1 MQKSKNFVVFVS
13 AICIVVL
20 LIAFWIFRDD
30 TKLLSPYEFAQ
41 IIEQSPPHKLIVQ
54 EDMIH
59 FSIGDKSYK
68 VARESID
75 LHALNPKIAVSVKP
89 RSGGFL
95 DEVGLFVLIFIG
107 LAVVIKAIS
116 MLFTRPPKEPIKDN
130 AISGLDINASNLS
143 GTIGGKNQVALD
155 NDFIQL
161 KPQNTVTFKD
171 VAGISEVKEELL
183 EIIDYLKNPKK
194 YQDLG
199 ISLPKGVLLI
209 GPPGVGKTM
218 IAKAVAGEA
227 GVPFLYQSGSSFVQ
241 IYVGM
246 GAKRVRELF
255 MRAKAKSPSIVFID
269 EIDAVGKARGGS
281 RNDEREAT
289 LNQLL
294 TEMDGFEDSSG
305 VIVIGA
311 TNKIDVLDEALLR
324 PARFDR
330 RIYVDLPD
338 LSEREKIFV
347 VYLRN
352 KKYDIDKNEVARLCV
367 GFSGAAI
374 AALVNEAALSALRR
388 GSSVIQKEDILNTK
402 DKVLSGK
409 KKMLSF
415 SEEEK
420 NILATYQ
427 SAKALSAY
435 WLDIDFDKIS
445 LISESFKQIDKELVS
460 KAEMSNKIKMYLS
473 GSVAVEM
480 IYNES
485 FSNAKEDLDKAK
497 EIAFQM
503 CEQYGMGKHIMLEG
517 SDVVEILEDA
527 KKQMQEFFANAKP
540 LLAKLSA
547 TLLTQEKLHKEQIKT
562 LIDENYLA

>member
-338 LSEREKIFV
+338 LSEREKIFE
-347 VYLRN
+347 VYLKN
-352 KKYDIDKNEVARLCV
+352 KKYDFDKNEVARLCV